1 MLDDTKT
8 VIGLGEFLIRFTAER
23 GTLIREARNYVANY
37 GGSEA
42 NVIISLCHLGH
53 KGRYITRVSNDEL
66 GLGAID
72 YLKTQGVDTSF
83 IQMRGEHPLGTSIVE
98 EGEGC
103 RPSVV
108 IYNRKWSSAAQM
120 KPEDFDIEA
129 FLQDG
134 NIFHVSGI
142 TLSISEKARNTA
154 IAAMK
159 KAKEMGMK
167 VSFDFNYRK
176 KLMPLEDA
184 KRVYPCIA
192 KYADIVSASPWD
204 IKELLGFHPDEED
217 QDKLFEDACK
227 EFGFEYIF
235 TRKRTIISS
244 RVQKLQAF
252 AYTKDKKVIG
262 KEYQFE
268 IFDRIGA
275 GDAFVAGYL
284 HGLLKDEDDLAQA
297 MKYGMANCVMEQT
310 ILGDCSRFSEKDLD
324 RFLETS
330 GLQEVDR

>member
-1 MLDDTKT
+1 MNKDKYA
-8 VIGLGEFLIRFTAER
+8 IGLGEFLIRFTAER

-53 KGRYITRVSNDEL
+53 KGRYITRVSSDEL

-72 YLKTQGVDTSF
+72 YLKTQDVDVSY
-83 IQMRGEHPLGTSIVE
+83 IQSRGEHPLGTSIVE

-120 KPEDFDIEA
+120 KPEDFNFDEI
-129 FLQDG
+129 LKDG
-134 NIFHVSGI
+134 YIFHVSGI
-142 TLSISEKARNTA
+142 TLSISSKARDTA
-154 IAAMK
+154 LTAMK

-167 VSFDFNYRK
+167 ISFDFNYRS
-176 KLMPLEDA
+176 KLMSIEDA
-184 KRVYPCIA
+184 KAIYPLIVP
-192 KYADIVSASPWD
+192 YADIISASAWD
-204 IKELLGFHPDEED
+204 IQTLLGYHPDEVD

-227 EFGFEYIF
+227 DLGFEYIF
-235 TRKRTIISS
+235 TRKRTIVSS
-244 RVQKLQAF
+244 RVQKLQGF

-275 GDAFVAGYL
+275 GDAFVAGCL
-284 HGLLKDEDDLAQA
+284 HGLLKDEKDLVSALR
-297 MKYGMANCVMEQT
+297 YGMANCVLEQT
-310 ILGDCSRFSEKDLD
+310 ILGDCARFSENDLN

-330 GLQEVDR
+330 GLEEVQR

>member
-1 MLDDTKT
+1 MIDSSKT

-53 KGRYITRVSNDEL
+53 KGRYVTRVSSDEL

-72 YLKTQGVDTSF
+72 YLKTQDVDTSF
-83 IQMRGEHPLGTSIVE
+83 IQSRGEHPLGTSIVE

-103 RPSVV
+103 RPGVV
-108 IYNRKWSSAAQM
+108 IYNRRWSSAAQM
-120 KPEDFDIEA
+120 KPEDFNFDEI
-129 FLQDG
+129 LKNG

-142 TLSISEKARNTA
+142 TLCISAKARETA

-159 KAKEMGMK
+159 KAKELGLK
-167 VSFDFNYRK
+167 VSFDFNYRT
-176 KLMPLEDA
+176 KLLPLEDA
-184 KRVYPCIA
+184 KQVFPVIA
-192 KYADIVSASPWD
+192 EYADIVSASMWD
-204 IKELLGFHPDEED
+204 IQTLLGFEPEETD

-227 EFGFEYIF
+227 HFGFEYIF
-235 TRKRTIISS
+235 TRKRTVVSS
-244 RVQKLQAF
+244 RVQKLQSF

-275 GDAFVAGYL
+275 GDAFVAGCL
-284 HGLLKDEDDLAQA
+284 HGLLKDEDDLVSALR
-297 MKYGMANCVMEQT
+297 YGMANCILAQT
-310 ILGDCSRFSEKDLD
+310 ILGDCARFSENQLD
-324 RFLETS
+324 HFLATS
-330 GLQEVDR
+330 GLEEVQR

>member
-159 KAKEMGMK
+159 KAKELGMK

-310 ILGDCSRFSEKDLD
+310 ILGDCSRFSEKDLN

>member
-120 KPEDFDIEA
+120 KPEDFDIEG
-129 FLQDG
+129 FLQNG

-176 KLMPLEDA
+176 KLMSLEDA
-184 KRVYPCIA
+184 KKVYPCIA

-204 IKELLGFHPDEED
+204 IKELLGFHPDEEN

-297 MKYGMANCVMEQT
+297 MKYGMANCVLEQT

>member
-1 MLDDTKT
+1 MIDNNKT
-8 VIGLGEFLIRFTAER
+8 IIGLGEFLIRFTAER

-72 YLKTQGVDTSF
+72 YLKTQGVDTSY

-120 KPEDFDIEA
+120 KPDDFDFPAI
-129 FLQDG
+129 LKDG
-134 NIFHVSGI
+134 SILHVSGI
-142 TLSISEKARNTA
+142 TLAISEKARNTA
-154 IAAMK
+154 IAAMVE
-159 KAKEMGMK
+159 AKRQGLK
-167 VSFDFNYRK
+167 ISFDFNYRK
-176 KLMPLEDA
+176 KMMTLEDA
-184 KRVYPCIA
+184 KKVYPCIA
-192 KYADIVSASPWD
+192 KYADIISASAWD
-204 IKELLGFHPDEED
+204 IQELLGFHKEETN

-235 TRKRTIISS
+235 TRKRTILSS
-244 RVQKLQAF
+244 REQKLQAF

-284 HGLLKDEDDLAQA
+284 HGLIKNEEDLAMA
-297 MKYGMANCVMEQT
+297 TKYGMANCVLEQT
-310 ILGDCSRFSEKDLD
+310 TLGDCSRFSEKDLEH
-324 RFLETS
+324 FISTS
-330 GLQEVDR
+330 GLEEVDR

>member
-1 MLDDTKT
+1 MNPNKM
-8 VIGLGEFLIRFTAER
+8 VVGLGEFLIRFTAER

-53 KGRYITRVSNDEL
+53 KGRYITRVSKDEL

-72 YLKTQGVDTSF
+72 YLKTQDVDTSF

-98 EGEGC
+98 EGEGA

-129 FLQDG
+129 FLEDG

-142 TLSISEKARNTA
+142 TLSISPRARAMA
-154 IAAMK
+154 IETMK
-159 KAKEMGMK
+159 KAKEMGLK
-167 VSFDFNYRK
+167 VSFDFNYRS
-176 KLMPLEDA
+176 KLLKLEDA
-184 KRVYPCIA
+184 QEIYPQVVPYI
-192 KYADIVSASPWD
+192 DIVSASSWD
-204 IKELLGFHPDEED
+204 LQTLLHFHPEEKD
-217 QDKLFEDACK
+217 QDKLFMDACK
-227 EFGFEYIF
+227 ELGFDCIF
-235 TRKRTIISS
+235 TRKRTVLSS
-244 RVQKLQAF
+244 RQQKLQAF
-252 AYTKDKKVIG
+252 AYTKDEKVIG
-262 KEYQFE
+262 KEYEFE

-284 HGLLKDEDDLAQA
+284 HGLLKNNKDLANA
-297 MKYGMANCVMEQT
+297 IRYGMANCILEQT
-310 ILGDCSRFSEKDLD
+310 ILGDCARFSEKQLE
-324 RFLETS
+324 RYIETS
-330 GLQEVDR
+330 GREEVQR

>member
-120 KPEDFDIEA
+120 KPEDFDIDA

-159 KAKEMGMK
+159 KAKELGMK

>member
-159 KAKEMGMK
+159 KAKELGMK

-284 HGLLKDEDDLAQA
+284 HGLLKDEEDLAQA
-297 MKYGMANCVMEQT
+297 MKYGMANCVLEQT

>member
-159 KAKEMGMK
+159 KAKELGMK